1 MYLCSRLKKVMADTI
16 NIGAIMEERFGRR
29 IPRFVVGWMR
39 RFFHE
44 DFMNEFLRRGLSG
57 VEFCTEATKYLGL
70 NVSVEG
76 LDRIPCMGR
85 EQDSVEDSRAVG
97 GELARTV
104 EDGSCSKGT
113 MAAVGG
119 GLARTAEDGLHAK
132 GAMVMDVEGKEKV
145 EVVSATMEGKGKA
158 EELSVVWDEATR
170 TERGNLHAKGS
181 IAGEEEHL
189 HTNGAKEVAAEEKE
203 KTEEMSAAGEGE
215 KLYTFVSNHPLGGA
229 DGVVLMGILGRKY
242 GGRVRTMVNDFLMN
256 LKGFAP
262 LCVPVNKM
270 GGQAAELPRLTE
282 EMFASDN
289 QVLMFPAGKCSRRI
303 HGKVQDVAWSK
314 TFIDKS
320 VRHHRDI
327 VPIRFIG
334 RNSKRFY
341 LIARLTKK
349 MKFNV
354 AMAFLPD
361 EMYRVRGKS
370 FRIVFG
376 RPIPWQH
383 FDASRSKREWAQWV
397 RGEVYKLN

>member
-1 MYLCSRLKKVMADTI
+1 
-16 NIGAIMEERFGRR
+16 MEERFGRR
-29 IPRFVVGWMR
+29 TPRFVVGWMR

-76 LDRIPCMGR
+76 LDCIQCMGR
-85 EQDSVEDSRAVG
+85 EQDSVEDSSAVG
-97 GELARTV
+97 GELARV
-104 EDGSCSKGT
+104 
-113 MAAVGG
+113 
-119 GLARTAEDGLHAK
+119 
-132 GAMVMDVEGKEKV
+132 
-145 EVVSATMEGKGKA
+145 
-158 EELSVVWDEATR
+158 
-170 TERGNLHAKGS
+170 
-181 IAGEEEHL
+181 
-189 HTNGAKEVAAEEKE
+189 
-203 KTEEMSAAGEGE
+203 AGEGE

-282 EMFASDN
+282 EMFASEN

-334 RNSKRFY
+334 QNSKRFY
-341 LIARLTKK
+341 LIAQLTKK

-361 EMYRVRGKS
+361 EMYRARGKS

-376 RPIPWQH
+376 SPIPWQH